1 MKIVISV
8 ASILACAFSSNA
20 QITATVK
27 PVPDGSQIRIRND
40 AAVALAAFAVS
51 AKLADDA
58 SDAPLIMYVDSAID
72 AAARPLLPNEER
84 VVQERRILLRAGS
97 MPSAIFEPPIVTAG
111 IFADGATTGDTALLR
126 RWILGRCNMLQAVE
140 ATLEMLSDAGA
151 HNVPRGQLVEQFRKM
166 ADSVNHWYLPQEQ
179 QVGRSLYQ
187 SIVGK
192 LMNLPEG
199 PIGSPF
205 PPAGFVEEETTV
217 LNRLRVALLDS
228 RPSLADAALIER

>member
-97 MPSAIFEPPIVTAG
+97 MPPLF
-111 IFADGATTGDTALLR
+111 
-126 RWILGRCNMLQAVE
+126 
-140 ATLEMLSDAGA
+140 
-151 HNVPRGQLVEQFRKM
+151 
-166 ADSVNHWYLPQEQ
+166 
-179 QVGRSLYQ
+179 
-187 SIVGK
+187 
-192 LMNLPEG
+192 
-199 PIGSPF
+199 
-205 PPAGFVEEETTV
+205 
-217 LNRLRVALLDS
+217 LNRQ
-228 RPSLADAALIER
+228 